1 MIIYAVSWKRSILQ
15 DVQVII
21 DDLTVHEIDEALSH
35 LRLKLQDRYGN
46 RLSFHQREFYLEQVD
61 DLLDARIEL
70 KAYESNAETNL
81 GTNTR
86 PE

>member
-1 MIIYAVSWKRSILQ
+1 M
-15 DVQVII
+15 QVVI
-21 DDLTVHEIDEALSH
+21 DDLTVHDIDEALSH

-46 RLSFHQREFYLEQVD
+46 RLTYTQREFYLEQVD

-70 KAYESNAETNL
+70 KAYEYNSETNF
-81 GTNTR
+81 GTKTR

>member
-1 MIIYAVSWKRSILQ
+1 VIIYAVSWKRSILQ

-21 DDLTVHEIDEALSH
+21 DDLTVHDIDEALSH

-70 KAYESNAETNL
+70 KAYENNAETNL
-81 GTNTR
+81 GTNAR

>member
-1 MIIYAVSWKRSILQ
+1 M
-15 DVQVII
+15 QVVI
-21 DDLTVHEIDEALSH
+21 DDLTLNDIDEALSH

-46 RLSFHQREFYLEQVD
+46 RLTFHQREFYLEQVD

-70 KAYESNAETNL
+70 KAYENNAETNF
-81 GTNTR
+81 GTKTR